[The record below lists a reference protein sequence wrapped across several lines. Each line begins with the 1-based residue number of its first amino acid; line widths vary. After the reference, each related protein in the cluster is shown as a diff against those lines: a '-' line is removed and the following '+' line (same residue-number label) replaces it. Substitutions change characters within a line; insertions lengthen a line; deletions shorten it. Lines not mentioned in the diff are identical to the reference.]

1 MTCRQCQGIESFF
14 DQKEANKEL
23 KGYRKKGPAKTT
35 QMLIDALR
43 AAGVQGSTLLDI
55 GGGVGAIQYEL
66 LKAGASGAVSVE
78 ASTAY
83 IQAAREEA
91 ERQGHA
97 DRVVH
102 RYGDFIEI
110 APDIQPAEV
119 VTLDRVICC
128 YHDMEELVR
137 LSVQRATKLYG
148 LVYPRDTWGAGIV
161 IRLFNFFLW
170 MRRNPF
176 RVFLHP
182 TSAVDALVRRNGLQP
197 LFYRKTLVWQ
207 VVVYGR

>member
-83 IQAAREEA
+83 I
-91 ERQGHA
+91 
-97 DRVVH
+97 
-102 RYGDFIEI
+102 
-110 APDIQPAEV
+110 
-119 VTLDRVICC
+119 
-128 YHDMEELVR
+128 
-137 LSVQRATKLYG
+137 
-148 LVYPRDTWGAGIV
+148 
-161 IRLFNFFLW
+161 
-170 MRRNPF
+170 
-176 RVFLHP
+176 
-182 TSAVDALVRRNGLQP
+182 
-197 LFYRKTLVWQ
+197 
-207 VVVYGR
+207 